1 MVGIIRYSAGYKYQ
15 LEAVYQHATGITPV
29 AGMPGNRFVG
39 MTPDGMLTIAAGY
52 AWDGASGP
60 AIDTHTIMRAS
71 LVHDALYQLIKIG
84 ALRIEDRAAADRLL
98 REICLQDG
106 MLPIRA
112 AWVYAAVRLFG
123 RAYMQ
128 ANSDEV
134 FTAPRQGDAA

>member
-1 MVGIIRYSAGYKYQ
+1 MKIIRYTSGYKYQ
-15 LEAVYQHATGITPV
+15 LEEFYQHPTGIKPID
-29 AGMPGNRFVG
+29 GMPGNRFVG